1 MRHNMFYGLQL
12 LWVWAALF
20 YSSPFIKPR
29 RRRRDIDLDCFV
41 RSCYSDIV
49 TSSGSINYHSYCT
62 EHTTKIGVFH
72 TLPNGKLT
80 SGSSFDC
87 CVYKKTQVLLAIH
100 NYGTMQ
106 HTQTLL
112 NTQHSNTHSHTHS
125 HTHLHTCIHI
135 QVSWKGHSMSF

>member
-1 MRHNMFYGLQL
+1 M
-12 LWVWAALF
+12 F
-20 YSSPFIKPR
+20 YSSAFIKPR

-87 CVYKKTQVLLAIH
+87 CVYKKNPQVLLAIH

-112 NTQHSNTHSHTHS
+112 NTLTHMYTYSGQLERAFYVILANPIRFFVTEY
-125 HTHLHTCIHI
+125 
-135 QVSWKGHSMSF
+135 V